1 MKIIHMS
8 GFTEEERLA
17 FKSVIFNNTVGSMR
31 VLVTAC
37 QEFEIEIEAANKVIP
52 QVFLAE

>member
-1 MKIIHMS
+1 MS